1 MSEITTL
8 RTLEVITA
16 EAKACYE
23 RINWDSLYKWAE
35 LMIEA
40 KPLIPHGEWLTYLDE
55 NFPRV
60 GQRQA
65 YRYIKAV
72 REGKA
77 VDEVTV
83 QRSNLTYTSNF
94 EHHEPPLQVT
104 YSETKQPET
113 KPADKLLATLM
124 KYDTLLEPYAADEST
139 IKFDLGKEQEDV
151 IKHLL
156 IKLQRILRKLGNPAS
171 QLRAIGE

>member
-1 MSEITTL
+1 MSRTYRSHIPKPKTL
-8 RTLEVITA
+8 R
-16 EAKACYE
+16 
-23 RINWDSLYKWAE
+23 
-35 LMIEA
+35 
-40 KPLIPHGEWLTYLDE
+40 P
-55 NFPRV
+55 
-60 GQRQA
+60 
-65 YRYIKAV
+65 
-72 REGKA
+72 
-77 VDEVTV
+77 
-83 QRSNLTYTSNF
+83 
-94 EHHEPPLQVT
+94 
-104 YSETKQPET
+104 